1 MFEPF
6 KFQLFIFYFKS
17 ICLLEKK
24 PDFVFK
30 NIFFMILMLILDLT
44 KDQFYGS
51 ILVPVSPKE
60 CKFGS
65 GSQEPEASDL
75 TLERL
80 F

>member
-1 MFEPF
+1 MIQQSLNLNMFEPF

-44 KDQFYGS
+44 KD
-51 ILVPVSPKE
+51 
-60 CKFGS
+60 
-65 GSQEPEASDL
+65 
-75 TLERL
+75 
-80 F
+80 